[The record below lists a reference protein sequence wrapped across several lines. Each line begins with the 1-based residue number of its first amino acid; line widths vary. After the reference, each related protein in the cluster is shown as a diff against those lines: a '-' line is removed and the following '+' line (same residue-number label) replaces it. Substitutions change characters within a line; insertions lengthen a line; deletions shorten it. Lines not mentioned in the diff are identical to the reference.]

1 MQKQKKIVLTQKTL
15 ELLQE
20 KQKKLDIF
28 IHQQNKLDLQN
39 TFYLRKIALFVEIGE
54 VANELKSFKYWKK
67 DKKVNLEK
75 AQEELIDC
83 LHFFLSL
90 ANSAKVN
97 FVAYHFQ
104 NFLQKRDFALN
115 NLLLNL
121 FERTKKLNLPRKRK
135 AEGKISKT
143 EKNYQNWLRTFEK
156 VCWQAKLDEAKLLEV
171 YTKKNKVN
179 QQRQLEN
186 Y

>member
-1 MQKQKKIVLTQKTL
+1 MKKSAKVVLSQKTL
-15 ELLQE
+15 NLLQE
-20 KQKKLDIF
+20 KQKSLDVF
-28 IHQQNKLDLQN
+28 IHQQNKLEMKD
-39 TFYLRKIALFVEIGE
+39 TFFLRKIALFVEIGE

-75 AQEELIDC
+75 IQEELIDC

-90 ANSAKVN
+90 ANSAKVD
-97 FVAYHFQ
+97 FMAYRFQ
-104 NFLQKRDFALN
+104 NFLSEREFALN

-121 FERTKKLNLPRKRK
+121 FQRTKKLNLPRPRK
-135 AEGKISKT
+135 IKGKSSKT
-143 EKNYQNWLRTFEK
+143 EKNYQDWLRTFEK
-156 VCWQAKLDEAKLLEV
+156 LCWQAKLDEKKLLSV